1 MKYKN
6 LAEHILVNVGGK
18 ENVNSLVHC
27 VTRLRFQVKNDSI
40 VNVEAL
46 NKTDG
51 VLKVVI
57 SGGQHQIIIGN
68 HVPEVFKAVNEV
80 MGGQVVS
87 DTPKTSSNKKT
98 NLFDKFIDMIAGIF
112 TPTLGVLSAAGMIK
126 GLVALLVALKV
137 LAPDSGTYAILNAT
151 GDAFFVFLPVVLGY
165 TAALKFGLNKF
176 TGIGIAAA
184 LLYPALGTIQ
194 PGATLFGLPL
204 MMPMGGYGSTVMPI
218 LFAVYFA
225 SKVQNLFESIIPK
238 VVSVFLVPFFTLL
251 VVTPITFLAIG
262 PVTVF
267 LSGKLGA
274 GTMGLIALSPI
285 IAGAFLGGFWQV
297 FVMFGLHWGLI
308 PIAINNMMTMGQD
321 KILVAVLPATFAQIG
336 VLLAIILKTKDP
348 KVKSIGIPAFVSG
361 IFGVT
366 EPAIYGV
373 TLPRKR
379 PFIISCIVA
388 AIFGGAIAVFG
399 TTTYRMG
406 GLGVFAYPSY
416 IPNEGGFGMGF
427 WGAIICTVGAF
438 VVGFIAQ
445 LLFGG
450 KEKEVKA

>member
-1 MKYKN
+1 MKYNK
-6 LAEHILVNVGGK
+6 LAEQILENVGGK
-18 ENVNSLVHC
+18 ENVNSLMHC
-27 VTRLRFQVKNDSI
+27 VTRLRFQVKDESK
-40 VNVEAL
+40 VNVEVL
-46 NKTDG
+46 SKTDG

-57 SGGQHQIIIGN
+57 AGGQHQIIIGN

-80 MGGQVVS
+80 MGGAVTS
-87 DTPKTSSNKKT
+87 DTNTTSDKKI

-137 LAPDSGTYAILNAT
+137 LTPDSGTYAILNAT
-151 GDAFFVFLPVVLGY
+151 GDAFFTFLPIVLGY

-184 LLYPALGTIQ
+184 LVYPGLAALK

-204 MMPMGGYGSTVMPI
+204 MMPMAGYASTVMPI

-225 SKVQNLFESIIPK
+225 SKVQNLFEKIMPK

-251 VVTPITFLAIG
+251 VVTPITFLVIG
-262 PVTVF
+262 PITVF

-308 PIAINNMMTMGQD
+308 PIAINNMMTLGQD
-321 KILVAVLPATFAQIG
+321 KLLVAVLPASFAQIG
-336 VLLAIILKTKDP
+336 VLLAIIVKTKDQ
-348 KVKSIGIPAFVSG
+348 KLKSIGIPAFISG

-388 AIFGGAIAVFG
+388 AICGGAIGVFG
-399 TTTYRMG
+399 TTAYRMG
-406 GLGVFAYPSY
+406 GLGVFSYPNY

-427 WGAIICTVGAF
+427 WGSIICTILAF
-438 VVGFIAQ
+438 VLGFLAQ
-445 LLFGG
+445 FIFGG
-450 KEKEVKA
+450 KDEEKTA